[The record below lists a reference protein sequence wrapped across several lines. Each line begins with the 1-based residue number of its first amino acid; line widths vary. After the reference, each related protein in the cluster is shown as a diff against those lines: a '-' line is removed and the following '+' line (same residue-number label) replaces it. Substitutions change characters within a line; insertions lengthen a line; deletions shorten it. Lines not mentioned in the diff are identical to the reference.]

1 VSILLD
7 NLGIILLRYYI
18 MESDL
23 LAMLGVGAL
32 TRLTLCLYSENKKR
46 RMLTRLR
53 QRAGHVCA
61 LVMPK
66 KSGKTRLSSN
76 LKSVEGKVKTLI
88 VDLNEVVESKLKDDD
103 AGNENNRTVRY
114 YPVAKKYVDSLKAD
128 FPKHRL
134 LVLCDDYDLTQH
146 LGIVDVVC
154 YIPRM
159 DLHSQ
164 LVARIDDEAE
174 RKLCERNY
182 ISLLQS
188 GCPILRYFD
197 DFKTL
202 TGEVR
207 ERYALSLT
215 V

>member
-1 VSILLD
+1 M
-7 NLGIILLRYYI
+7 NG

-46 RMLTRLR
+46 RMLVRLR

-76 LKSVEGKVKTLI
+76 LRSVEGKVKTLI
-88 VDLNEVVESKLKDDD
+88 VDLNEVIESKLRDEET
-103 AGNENNRTVRY
+103 GNENNRTVRY
-114 YPVAKKYVDSLKAD
+114 YPVAKKYVDELKAN

-134 LVLCDDYDLTQH
+134 LILCDDYTLTQH

-154 YIPRM
+154 CLPRL
-159 DLHSQ
+159 DLHQQ
-164 LVARIDDEAE
+164 LVARIEDEDE
-174 RKLCERNY
+174 RKKCEYNY

-188 GCPILRYFD
+188 GCPILTYFD

-202 TGEVR
+202 TSEIR
-207 ERYALSLT
+207 ERYSLSLT

>member
-1 VSILLD
+1 
-7 NLGIILLRYYI
+7 

-23 LAMLGVGAL
+23 IAMLGVGVL

-46 RMLTRLR
+46 RMLTRMR

-66 KSGKTRLSSN
+66 KSGKTRLSAN
-76 LKSVEGKVKTLI
+76 LRSVEGKVKTLI
-88 VDLNEVVESKLKDDD
+88 VDLNEVIESKLKDEEHD
-103 AGNENNRTVRY
+103 NNNNHTVRY
-114 YPVAKKYVDSLKAD
+114 YPIAKKYVDELKAN
-128 FPKHRL
+128 FPHHRI

-146 LGIVDVVC
+146 LGIVDVIS
-154 YIPRM
+154 YLPR
-159 DLHSQ
+159 LNLQQQ
-164 LVARIDDEAE
+164 LAARIEDEEE
-174 RKLCERNY
+174 RKKTEYNY

-188 GCPILRYFD
+188 GCPIIIYFD

-202 TGEVR
+202 TNEVR
-207 ERYALSLT
+207 ERYSLSLT